1 MPRLSNAEPVL
12 PAEAGTLTRIFM
24 ERTSYRPDRI
34 ASAKNFE
41 SDPKSTPGL
50 RPHVPADPPDEFGL
64 LLGRDGLPLVA
75 FLIGLQREL
84 PAELRQGLAERVG
97 HLSLEFLDLA
107 RGGRI
112 ERLLQAPAH
121 ELEQDLAVVGPVEA
135 QVAVV
140 GPGRR
145 ALGRRVEREDR

>member
-41 SDPKSTPGL
+41 SDPESAPGL
-50 RPHVPADPPDEFGL
+50 RPHVPADPPDELGL
-64 LLGRDGLPLVA
+64 LLGRDRLPLVA
-75 FLIGLQREL
+75 ILIGLQRKE
-84 PAELRQGLAERVG
+84 PAELRQGFAERVC

-107 RGGRI
+107 YGGGV
-112 ERLLQAPAH
+112 EPLLQPPAH

-135 QVAVV
+135 
-140 GPGRR
+140 
-145 ALGRRVEREDR
+145 